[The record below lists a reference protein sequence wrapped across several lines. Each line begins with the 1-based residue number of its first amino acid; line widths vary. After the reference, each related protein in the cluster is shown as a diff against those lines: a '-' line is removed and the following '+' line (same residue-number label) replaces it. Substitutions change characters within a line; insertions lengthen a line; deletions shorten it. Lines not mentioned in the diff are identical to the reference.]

1 MMFKKFLAA
10 VMIGA
15 GLVAGIAFATVTG
28 TYTPTRVSTDGN
40 TTEYS
45 FSFAVPAQGDLV
57 VQLVNSTNTSN
68 VTNQTLTT
76 NYTVTLSKSTPGG
89 HIDFLSAPAAG
100 QYVQLSRD
108 IDITQPTDI
117 PAGGLFREIQIEN
130 ALDRNVLLLQQQQEQ
145 IDRAIKV
152 PLLSNDTTDY
162 TTIIENA
169 AVAAA
174 AYSASASA
182 NATAAA
188 ASAVIASTNATA
200 AQGYATAASA
210 SATNSSSSAVL
221 AAAYADEAY
230 TNSLGNLTVA
240 STAEAQGATNDVKYM
255 SPAKTKV
262 LVEYAGAVK
271 IPIANGGTNATN
283 ATNART
289 NLGITGSG
297 TLLPSGAVFFM
308 ATGACPT
315 GTTDVSAT
323 YANKYVKISATQLT
337 SSGVVL
343 TGTSDGTTLTAAQ
356 SGLPAHTHTYDGY
369 PNDPGEIDDF
379 SYGYNLGKATRTT
392 AANAAANATDAHNH
406 TISSATTLE
415 PSSIT
420 MKCCQVD

>member
-1 MMFKKFLAA
+1 MLRKFLAA

-152 PLLSNDTTDY
+152 PLLSNDTADY

-188 ASAVIASTNATA
+188 ASAVTASTNATA
-200 AQGYATAASA
+200 AQGYATAAAS

-240 STAEAQGATNDVKYM
+240 STAEAQGATDDVKYM
-255 SPAKTKV
+255 SPAKTKI

-271 IPIANGGTNATN
+271 IPVTNGGTNATDA
-283 ATNART
+283 ATARA
-289 NLGITGSG
+289 NLGIGMT
-297 TLLPSGAVFFM
+297 LPSGSVFFM
-308 ATGACPT
+308 ASGSCPT
-315 GTTDVSAT
+315 GTTDVSST

-337 SSGVVL
+337 SSGVAL
-343 TGTSDGTTLTAAQ
+343 TGTSDGTTLTSAQ
-356 SGLPAHTHTYDGY
+356 SGLPAHTHLMGGGFGRYDGDSGGGMSNQIA
-369 PNDPGEIDDF
+369 ND
-379 SYGYNLGKATRTT
+379 ATAANT
-392 AANAAANATDAHNH
+392 AANAAEAHNH